1 MQWIALALF
10 MVILMLHVLT
20 SKGRFWTKS
29 LLVPL
34 LILYYCLA
42 VPQPGFLIIMALLAG
57 LSGDVLLYW
66 PQKPVLFMLGL
77 GSFLIGHLF
86 YAVVFLISTNFLA
99 LAQPELFLLVLPYLL
114 YSALLYASLSKNL
127 GSMKGAVI
135 LYSLVLSTMSFL
147 ALCRMLVTNGAA
159 MWLPFAGSLFFI
171 ASDTLLAVH
180 HFRQPIKHDC
190 AKVMLTYAAAQ
201 LLMVLGLSV

>member
-10 MVILMLHVLT
+10 MVILMLHVFT
-20 SKGRFWTKS
+20 CKGRFWTKS

-42 VPQPGFLIIMALLAG
+42 VPQPDFLIIMALLAG

-66 PQKPVLFMLGL
+66 PQKQVLFMFGL

-86 YAVVFLISTNFLA
+86 YAVFFLMSTNYLA
-99 LAQPELFLLVLPYLL
+99 LARPELFLLVLPYLL
-114 YSALLYASLSKNL
+114 YAALLCASLSKNL

-135 LYSLVLSTMSFL
+135 LESG
-147 ALCRMLVTNGAA
+147 C
-159 MWLPFAGSLFFI
+159 LPAP
-171 ASDTLLAVH
+171 V
-180 HFRQPIKHDC
+180 IKWIQRHRRR
-190 AKVMLTYAAAQ
+190 
-201 LLMVLGLSV
+201 